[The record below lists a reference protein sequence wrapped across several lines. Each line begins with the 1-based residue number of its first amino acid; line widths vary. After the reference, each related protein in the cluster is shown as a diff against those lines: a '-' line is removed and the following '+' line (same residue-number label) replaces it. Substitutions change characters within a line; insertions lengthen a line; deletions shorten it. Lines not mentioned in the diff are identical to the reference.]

1 MNNKQVLEFI
11 KISDGLL
18 SDYGNALRIE
28 GKKLRKKTIRKIFN
42 SANKLQNAC
51 IHPYVMASNPLGTN
65 EVEYTCLVC
74 GRIMNNCAPEKVI
87 NITENGLI
95 EGDVEEEYAVS
106 ELKKYLEAEPALSE
120 VEIREAL
127 RKDLTQEIKQR

>member
-1 MNNKQVLEFI
+1 MNHKQVLEFI

-18 SDYGNALRIE
+18 SDYGNASRME

-42 SANKLQNAC
+42 SASKLQEAC
-51 IHPYVMASNPLGTN
+51 IHPYVMASNLLETN
-65 EVEYTCLVC
+65 GIEYTCLVC
-74 GRIMNNCAPEKVI
+74 GKIMSICAPEKVI
-87 NITENGLI
+87 NTTGNGLI

-106 ELKKYLEAEPALSE
+106 ELKKYLETEPALDE

-127 RKDLTQEIKQR
+127 RKDLTQKINQR